1 MTDIQDVPAL
11 IAPPWVVAY
20 AYGPAQIGNTIQIFL
35 LGVFTTMFARYASAG
50 ELRRHGTLGQV
61 ALWSSLV
68 LNWVYTGLCVY
79 ESYYAAVSQKRAVH
93 DFLHGRPMRISLP
106 VVGGSIGVLTQC
118 FLSAHAGVLIPRK
131 AWRIVFYVWMGL
143 LMATQVVGY
152 VSQFVGAIRD
162 LRHLPDRPFT
172 SQIGTTFSLWL
183 WAAATADISISLV
196 CAISLKS
203 RLHGYTREVDSLLH
217 RLVIICFRTA
227 AYTSLMAIVAAI
239 LATIY
244 HANFTLHLYI
254 TFAFWLGLP
263 ALYGIAL
270 FTFSTSSREAI
281 KGRSRAADFD
291 TSAAAVAAAA
301 TGDEGKA
308 APARPTTRVRHIQV
322 GSSASRIT
330 STASRIPLKVRVDRE
345 EVVAV
350 EEPEFE
356 P

>member
-11 IAPPWVVAY
+11 IAPPW
-20 AYGPAQIGNTIQIFL
+20 IGNTIQIFL

-79 ESYYAAVSQKRAVH
+79 ESYYAA
-93 DFLHGRPMRISLP
+93 
-106 VVGGSIGVLTQC
+106 
-118 FLSAHAGVLIPRK
+118 

-350 EEPEFE
+350 EEPEFGTERILSKQEQE
-356 P
+356 PRSQSPLT